1 MKHFVPER
9 FWCFKQINIFRALAE
24 PDANALAQLTTFK
37 RFKTGESLCAEG
49 IYLIKE
55 GRVKIYEI
63 PPDAAENVTREVLEP
78 GEIFGAVAWDENA
91 ALPNVTAET
100 LTEAVIGT
108 VTVRNFLFFLK
119 RKPHLAMPIPKR
131 LSRFI
136 PPRFFPQSN
145 AVRNFWPPP
154 QAARKTSATL
164 RVFAPAL
171 QGNHTNRVF
180 APALQGNHTN
190 YEKRNRLKN
199 PFGNIAFRCPASRLA
214 LLIQNLA
221 ELAMRPQVSPQ
232 GTYPRFAGI
241 TTLSAKSTPK
251 LSIKALAQLIG
262 SSEEKIE
269 SLLNQLKQHKVLERR
284 YRRIHILDA
293 WQLKKIAN
301 AKMKTLPP
309 QDAEKR
315 QDGLSSSSFLAE

>member
-9 FWCFKQINIFRALAE
+9 FWCFKQINIFRDLAE

-37 RFKTGESLCAEG
+37 RLKTGESLCAEG
-49 IYLIKE
+49 IYLLKE

-63 PPDAAENVTREVLEP
+63 PPDSAENVTREVLEP

-136 PPRFFPQSN
+136 PPRFFPQPN
-145 AVRNFWPPP
+145 AVRNFLSPPHT
-154 QAARKTSATL
+154 ARKTSATL
-164 RVFAPAL
+164 KGTCPRFARITTVKE
-171 QGNHTNRVF
+171 Q
-180 APALQGNHTN
+180 
-190 YEKRNRLKN
+190 RNRLKN

-221 ELAMRPQVSPQ
+221 ELSMRDGTTVGRSAQVSN
-232 GTYPRFAGI
+232 I
-241 TTLSAKSTPK
+241 AKSTPK

-309 QDAEKR
+309 QDAEKS
-315 QDGLSSSSFLAE
+315 QDGLSL